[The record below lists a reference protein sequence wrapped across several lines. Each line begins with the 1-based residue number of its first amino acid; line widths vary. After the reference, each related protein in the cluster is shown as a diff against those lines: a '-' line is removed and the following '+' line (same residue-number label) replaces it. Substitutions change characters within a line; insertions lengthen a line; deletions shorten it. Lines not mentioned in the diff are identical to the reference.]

1 MGLSCSCFAGLES
14 KAVPMKSKSPKGGNE
29 KASKVLEKGGRLM
42 ENAKRKESAPLV
54 VYHFPM
60 QSRPGLL

>member
-1 MGLSCSCFAGLES
+1 MGLSYSCFAGLES
-14 KAVPMKSKSPKGGNE
+14 KVGPMKSESPKRGNE
-29 KASKVLEKGGRLM
+29 KASEVLEKGGRRI